1 MAWIFWG
8 ILGAVL
14 APVVHE
20 MGHEVRARML
30 GVCLR
35 WSLGWGVLTL
45 LGRAVRFPRGLWA
58 VDLPREDARARSIRR
73 AGFEAEYLGCLV
85 LVGLSLPGLIPVG
98 LAAGYGL
105 ATGVHR
111 ILYPRYAGKESDLT

>member
-1 MAWIFWG
+1 MEWMV
-8 ILGAVL
+8 LGALL

-45 LGRAVRFPRGLWA
+45 LGRTIRFPRGLWT
-58 VDLPREDARARSIRR
+58 VDLPREDARARWIRV
-73 AGFEAEYLGCLV
+73 AGFEAEYLGGLV
-85 LVGLSLPGLIPVG
+85 LLGLSLLGSIPVG

-105 ATGVHR
+105 ATVAHR
-111 ILYPRYAGKESDLT
+111 ALYPRYAGEESDLT